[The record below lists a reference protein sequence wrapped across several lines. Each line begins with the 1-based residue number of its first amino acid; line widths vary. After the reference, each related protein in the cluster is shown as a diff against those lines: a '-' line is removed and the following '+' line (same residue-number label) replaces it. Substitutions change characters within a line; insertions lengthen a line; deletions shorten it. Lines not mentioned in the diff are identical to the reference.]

1 MPARDAKNNILFI
14 YHRLDGI
21 GGIETRWIDEFKYLH
36 KHNYQVYLLTN
47 KSAFDPK
54 VAALFDRCHVLTVD
68 ITSVSLATDFVKLVD
83 AIVDTIKTH
92 DIHVLSIHMLDLFAC
107 AAVMAAQICRIPVIS
122 TTHGPLDV
130 YREPFNRLL
139 IQHLAGQSF
148 GLSIYVSKILKSVM
162 SPQTSMTAIVP
173 NLINLETYTH
183 KDTAKQPA
191 WLLISRISAEKFAS
205 ILRFVQAASDCD
217 IPTIDIAG
225 GGDASEL
232 RKHIQALN
240 VTTQVNFLG
249 EIKNIAELIPRYLG
263 VAGMGR
269 VAIEGLACQK
279 PVCIISPE
287 GQLIGLVTT
296 HNFERLKDYNFT
308 GKGLV
313 AIDNQTLAEQLKLHA
328 PEHTQLIYQQL
339 KQALGVDNWHEYLKL
354 YKKTAFIDNPALESL
369 YHKLS
374 YFAVTLTRP
383 FEKDAFF
390 WHLFY
395 ETLIEY
401 KLDHIK
407 ELYHYY
413 DGSIGLDSAYPNPYK
428 KRTKAKWRGK
438 FKQSKS

>member
-1 MPARDAKNNILFI
+1 MPTRDAKNNILFI

-21 GGIETRWIDEFKYLH
+21 GGIETRWIDEFKYLY

-54 VAALFDRCHVLTVD
+54 VAVLFDRCHVLTVD
-68 ITSVSLATDFVKLVD
+68 ITSVSLATDFIKLVD

-130 YREPFNRLL
+130 YREPFNRLF

-217 IPTIDIAG
+217 IPAIDIAG

-249 EIKNIAELIPRYLG
+249 EIKNIAEIIPRYLG

-269 VAIEGLACQK
+269 VAI
-279 PVCIISPE
+279 
-287 GQLIGLVTT
+287 
-296 HNFERLKDYNFT
+296 
-308 GKGLV
+308 
-313 AIDNQTLAEQLKLHA
+313 
-328 PEHTQLIYQQL
+328 
-339 KQALGVDNWHEYLKL
+339 
-354 YKKTAFIDNPALESL
+354 
-369 YHKLS
+369 
-374 YFAVTLTRP
+374 
-383 FEKDAFF
+383 
-390 WHLFY
+390 
-395 ETLIEY
+395 
-401 KLDHIK
+401 
-407 ELYHYY
+407 
-413 DGSIGLDSAYPNPYK
+413 
-428 KRTKAKWRGK
+428 
-438 FKQSKS
+438 

>member
-68 ITSVSLATDFVKLVD
+68 ITSASLATDFVKLVD
-83 AIVDTIKTH
+83 AIVDTIKSH

-122 TTHGPLDV
+122 TVHGTPDI
-130 YREPFNRLL
+130 YRAPFNRLF
-139 IQHLAGQSF
+139 IQNLAGHSF
-148 GLSIYVSKILKSVM
+148 SLSVSVSKHLEGILSTQAPVT
-162 SPQTSMTAIVP
+162 QVLP
-173 NLINLETYTH
+173 NLINLDKYHHQTSNIM
-183 KDTAKQPA
+183 PA